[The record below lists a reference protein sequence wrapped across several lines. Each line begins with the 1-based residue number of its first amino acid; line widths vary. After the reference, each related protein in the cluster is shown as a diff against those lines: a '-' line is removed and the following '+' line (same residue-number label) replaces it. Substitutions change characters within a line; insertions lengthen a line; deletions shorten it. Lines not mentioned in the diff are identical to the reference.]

1 MMRSVR
7 MLMAAGLVAM
17 ATTLL
22 LADKAKISVNVNE
35 KFSFAGP
42 FTYAWTTPTGEIKM
56 LQVADANPERW
67 RLMWDPTIVSAVDR
81 ELGSRKYTAAPLETA
96 DIKATYY
103 ILIGPDVA
111 SQKMGQFMAPT
122 MEWGL
127 PPFQGVATSY
137 SIAERGSLVIDLYS
151 QARKVV
157 VWRGMI
163 QANINL
169 ERTDAQRNA
178 SISKAIGDL
187 FKKLPTK

>member
-7 MLMAAGLVAM
+7 MVMAAGLVAM

-22 LADKAKISVNVNE
+22 VADKAKISVNVNE

-42 FTYAWTTPTGEIKM
+42 FTYAWTKPTGEIKM

-81 ELGSRKYTAAPLETA
+81 ELGTRKYTAAPLETA

>member
-7 MLMAAGLVAM
+7 MLVMLGMVAA
-17 ATTLL
+17 ATTLVT
-22 LADKAKISVNVNE
+22 AAKAKISVNINE

-42 FTYAWTTPTGEIKM
+42 FTYGWTGPTGEIKM

-67 RLMWDPTIVSAVDR
+67 RLMWDPTIVSSVNR
-81 ELGSRKYTAAPLETA
+81 ELTARKYTAAPLDNA
-96 DIKATYY
+96 DIKVTYY

-137 SIAERGSLVIDLYS
+137 SIAERGSLIIDLYS
-151 QARKVV
+151 QSQQLV

-169 ERTDAQRNA
+169 KRTDAQRNA
-178 SISKAIGDL
+178 SISEAIGDL
-187 FKKLPTK
+187 FEKLPTK

>member
-42 FTYAWTTPTGEIKM
+42 FTYAWTAPTGEIKM

>member
-1 MMRSVR
+1 MMRSAR
-7 MLMAAGLVAM
+7 MLVMLGMLAM

-22 LADKAKISVNVNE
+22 TAAKAKISVNINE

-42 FTYAWTTPTGEIKM
+42 FTYGWTAPTGEIKM
-56 LQVADANPERW
+56 LQVADANPDRW
-67 RLMWDPTIVSAVDR
+67 RLMWDPTIVSSVNR
-81 ELGSRKYTAAPLETA
+81 ELTARKYTAAPLESA
-96 DIKATYY
+96 DIKVTYY

-151 QARKVV
+151 QSQKLV

-169 ERTDAQRNA
+169 KRTDAQRNA
-178 SISKAIGDL
+178 SISEAIGDL
-187 FKKLPTK
+187 FEKLPTK

>member
-1 MMRSVR
+1 MMRSMR
-7 MLMAAGLVAM
+7 MSMAAGLVAM
-17 ATTLL
+17 ATTLVV
-22 LADKAKISVNVNE
+22 ADKAKISVNINE

-42 FTYAWTTPTGEIKM
+42 FTYAWTAPTGEIKM
-56 LQVADANPERW
+56 LQVAENNPERW
-67 RLMWDPTIVSAVDR
+67 RLMWDPTIVSSVNR
-81 ELGSRKYTAAPLETA
+81 ELGARKYTVAPLETA

-151 QARKVV
+151 NERKLV

-169 ERTDAQRNA
+169 ERTDEQRNA

>member
-1 MMRSVR
+1 MMRSAR

-22 LADKAKISVNVNE
+22 VADKAKISVNVNE

-67 RLMWDPTIVSAVDR
+67 RLMWDPTIVSSVDR
-81 ELGSRKYTAAPLETA
+81 ELGSRKYTAAPLEPA

-103 ILIGPDVA
+103 ILVGPDVA

>member
-1 MMRSVR
+1 MMRSMR
-7 MLMAAGLVAM
+7 MSMAAGLVAM
-17 ATTLL
+17 ATTLVV
-22 LADKAKISVNVNE
+22 ADKAKISVNINE

-42 FTYAWTTPTGEIKM
+42 FTYAWTAPTGEIKM
-56 LQVADANPERW
+56 LQVAENNPDRW
-67 RLMWDPTIVSAVDR
+67 RLMWDPTIVSSVNR
-81 ELGSRKYTAAPLETA
+81 ELGARKYTVAPLETA
-96 DIKATYY
+96 DFKATYY

-151 QARKVV
+151 NERKLV

-169 ERTDAQRNA
+169 ERTDEQRNA

>member
-1 MMRSVR
+1 MMRR
-7 MLMAAGLVAM
+7 MRLLVALGMVVM
-17 ATTLL
+17 ATTLVM
-22 LADKAKISVNVNE
+22 AAKAKISVNINE

-42 FTYAWTTPTGEIKM
+42 FTYAWTAPTGEIKM
-56 LQVADANPERW
+56 LQVAENNPERW
-67 RLMWDPTIVSAVDR
+67 RLMWDPTIVSSVNR
-81 ELGSRKYTAAPLETA
+81 ELAARKYTTAPLETA

-151 QARKVV
+151 QSRKLV

-178 SISKAIGDL
+178 SISEAIGDL

>member
-1 MMRSVR
+1 
-7 MLMAAGLVAM
+7 
-17 ATTLL
+17 
-22 LADKAKISVNVNE
+22 
-35 KFSFAGP
+35 
-42 FTYAWTTPTGEIKM
+42 
-56 LQVADANPERW
+56 
-67 RLMWDPTIVSAVDR
+67 
-81 ELGSRKYTAAPLETA
+81 
-96 DIKATYY
+96 
-103 ILIGPDVA
+103 
-111 SQKMGQFMAPT
+111 MGQFMAPT

-151 QARKVV
+151 QSRKLV

-178 SISKAIGDL
+178 SISEAIGDL

>member
-1 MMRSVR
+1 MMRTMRLLVALGMVVMASTL
-7 MLMAAGLVAM
+7 LMAA
-17 ATTLL
+17 
-22 LADKAKISVNVNE
+22 KAKISVNINE

-56 LQVADANPERW
+56 LQVAENNPDRW
-67 RLMWDPTIVSAVDR
+67 RLMWDPTIVSSVDR
-81 ELGSRKYTAAPLETA
+81 ELAARKYTPAPLETA

-151 QARKVV
+151 QSRKLV

-178 SISKAIGDL
+178 SISEAIGDL